1 MVANEEHLSLIRE
14 GMTYREVTA
23 IIGSPQERITS
34 GLVVVEYA
42 FEDGAFAHIEYVMN
56 SEGLYIVE
64 SVKILEK
71 EGMK

>member
-1 MVANEEHLSLIRE
+1 MGL
-14 GMTYREVTA
+14 
-23 IIGSPQERITS
+23 PQEWITS

-42 FEDGAFAHIEYVMN
+42 FGDGLFAHIEYVKN